1 MPRANACGM
10 REGRFGDMHDMQGIL
25 RHCHNGR
32 RQALGPACARRFGLS
47 MDQSALAATLLLS
60 GLNEESLARLEAASQ
75 AS

>member
-47 MDQSALAATLLLS
+47 MDVRVPLRAFSTVS
-60 GLNEESLARLEAASQ
+60 GKREAGR
-75 AS
+75 